1 MLNPWKRRASACCRR
16 SGSGACRP
24 EQLESRALLCA
35 TIQVVMGS
43 DSHSVPTHEAD
54 SPPALVAADGDVI
67 AADSGDDFVI
77 AAVPHPSLTSFRVN
91 ETGATGSSTD
101 ADIDAVVSA
110 LSADVQSVWS
120 DAQATYVV
128 ATGVPS
134 YDVGPWPDGNPAVA
148 TDRDW
153 LFQIPHDPR
162 PNTGTATSTP
172 LGNIGVYV
180 NGVPIYDAQD
190 GMSYNNQGVWR
201 QNAIVFEE
209 DGFDGALGHPS
220 PVLTGGGPLGFRA
233 AESDAVAG
241 DELSTNN
248 HRPPPPPDGG
258 GGGGGFVDGAYHHHQ
273 NPLSL
278 RTQLGDDGSG
288 HSPILGWAFDGYP
301 IYGPYGYSA
310 TNGTGGVARLASSY
324 QLKPG
329 IRPSGPGGSYDGS
342 YIEDYEYV
350 AGSGALDEHNG
361 RFAVTPEYP
370 DGTYSYVVT
379 IDADGAAAYPYTIG
393 PTFYGVVVTANLTNS
408 VTLPSAAVQYGGDVV
423 VTVPDGTTV
432 TDASSRTN
440 QVRLVKQGLGTLV
453 LDQANTNSGGVLV
466 EAGEVIV
473 KSTTSVGTGPLEIRE
488 GGRVTLDVGTEQ
500 TPLAGLEL
508 LGSGTLDVTT
518 GSVLLLA
525 GSYDLGSVRGLIETA
540 RSDGAWSGAGITSGS
555 LAAEAFRGIGYAEQP
570 DGSLVVGYSAVGDA
584 TMDGSVNIQDLV
596 KMVASGKYGSEGTV
610 AQWWEGDFN
619 YDGRFDIVDIVAV
632 SASGLYN
639 GGPYGSAA
647 TGTPPA
653 ASGQTAF
660 LSPAGSFMLAESMA
674 ASDEHAAGGDQPV
687 LAAGSSRA
695 DRFRVW
701 SAGQLGW
708 LALLDQAGLPP
719 ATKRVAAFRSLG
731 GG

>member
-153 LFQIPHDPR
+153 LFQITHDPR

-190 GMSYNNQGVWR
+190 GMSYNNQRVWR

-288 HSPILGWAFDGYP
+288 H
-301 IYGPYGYSA
+301 
-310 TNGTGGVARLASSY
+310 
-324 QLKPG
+324 
-329 IRPSGPGGSYDGS
+329 
-342 YIEDYEYV
+342 
-350 AGSGALDEHNG
+350 
-361 RFAVTPEYP
+361 
-370 DGTYSYVVT
+370 
-379 IDADGAAAYPYTIG
+379 
-393 PTFYGVVVTANLTNS
+393 
-408 VTLPSAAVQYGGDVV
+408 
-423 VTVPDGTTV
+423 
-432 TDASSRTN
+432 
-440 QVRLVKQGLGTLV
+440 
-453 LDQANTNSGGVLV
+453 
-466 EAGEVIV
+466 
-473 KSTTSVGTGPLEIRE
+473 
-488 GGRVTLDVGTEQ
+488 
-500 TPLAGLEL
+500 
-508 LGSGTLDVTT
+508 
-518 GSVLLLA
+518 
-525 GSYDLGSVRGLIETA
+525 
-540 RSDGAWSGAGITSGS
+540 
-555 LAAEAFRGIGYAEQP
+555 
-570 DGSLVVGYSAVGDA
+570 
-584 TMDGSVNIQDLV
+584 
-596 KMVASGKYGSEGTV
+596 
-610 AQWWEGDFN
+610 
-619 YDGRFDIVDIVAV
+619 
-632 SASGLYN
+632 
-639 GGPYGSAA
+639 
-647 TGTPPA
+647 
-653 ASGQTAF
+653 
-660 LSPAGSFMLAESMA
+660 
-674 ASDEHAAGGDQPV
+674 
-687 LAAGSSRA
+687 
-695 DRFRVW
+695 
-701 SAGQLGW
+701 
-708 LALLDQAGLPP
+708 
-719 ATKRVAAFRSLG
+719 
-731 GG
+731 